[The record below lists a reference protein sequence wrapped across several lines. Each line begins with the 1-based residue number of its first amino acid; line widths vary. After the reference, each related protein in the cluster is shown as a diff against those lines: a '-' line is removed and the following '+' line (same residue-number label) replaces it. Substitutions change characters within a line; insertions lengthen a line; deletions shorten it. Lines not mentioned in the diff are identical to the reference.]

1 MGYKE
6 VETVNP
12 GKIYEILEARRKK
25 KGYLGWRTLSSQ
37 IKNKHA
43 LIIWDP

>member
-12 GKIYEILEARRKK
+12 GKIYEILKARRKK
-25 KGYLGWRTLSSQ
+25 KGYLG
-37 IKNKHA
+37 
-43 LIIWDP
+43 